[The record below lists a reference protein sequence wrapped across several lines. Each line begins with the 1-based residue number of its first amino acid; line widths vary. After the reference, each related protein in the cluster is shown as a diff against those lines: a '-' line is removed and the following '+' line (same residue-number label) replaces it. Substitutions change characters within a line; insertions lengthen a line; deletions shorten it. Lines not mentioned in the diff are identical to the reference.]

1 MPVKKVL
8 NTIATKQ
15 NQPAA
20 IAKLAA
26 VKILYRRAK
35 RIFYTQGILAIGVAL
50 VFPYL
55 GQVFPTW
62 QPELTVIVITYFF
75 IQILVLHTVESRCR
89 ETAAGIQEL
98 FDTEVLDISWNAI
111 VIGKKPSERLI
122 QKNAKQVAK
131 KAYAKLLDWYP
142 PAVAMLPASLAKT
155 VCQRA
160 NVWWDSR
167 LRRGLSAGLAILA
180 AGLLALL
187 VIERQHVESYL
198 PLFELLV
205 QQMIAHHES
214 ARRLDHLGQR
224 LDGLLTEAATRPNRS
239 ISATT
244 TRSIQD
250 EIYHHRTT
258 AQTIP
263 TWLYKALR
271 PYFEKSMNFD
281 AEAYIMGVLAS
292 RKRFDK
298 G

>member
-1 MPVKKVL
+1 MSVKKTF
-8 NTIATKQ
+8 NSIAKKQ
-15 NQPAA
+15 NEPEA

-26 VKILYRRAK
+26 IKILYRRAK
-35 RIFYTQGILAIGVAL
+35 RIFYTQGTIAIAVAL
-50 VFPYL
+50 VFPL
-55 GQVFPTW
+55 LSTTFPEW
-62 QPELTVIVITYFF
+62 QTLISALAIIYFF
-75 IQILVLHTVESRCR
+75 VQILILHTAESRCR
-89 ETAAGIQEL
+89 ETAAGVQEL
-98 FDTEVLDISWNAI
+98 FDTEVLDINWNAI
-111 VIGKKPSERLI
+111 VIGKKPTAALI
-122 QKNAKQVAK
+122 QKNAKRVAQSTC
-131 KAYAKLLDWYP
+131 AKLCDWYP
-142 PAVAMLPASLAKT
+142 PTVAMLPASVAKT

-180 AGLLALL
+180 AGLLTLL
-187 VIERQHVESYL
+187 IIERQHVESYL

-214 ARRLDHLGQR
+214 ARRLDHLGKR
-224 LDGLLTEAATRPNRS
+224 LDGLLEEAANRPNRS
-239 ISATT
+239 IPAAT

-271 PYFEKSMNFD
+271 PYFEKSMNFN
-281 AEAYIMGVLAS
+281 AEAYIKGFLA
-292 RKRFDK
+292 RKNSFDK